1 MPSAARYHETTLYIL
16 WYLAEYQVEL
26 QLSDRLLT
34 MEFIEPV
41 ATVWKGISNAKS
53 ELLKKKPYK
62 KYVNY
67 RLLGNRN
74 HITNQI
80 TFRLDSYVK
89 DIRRV
94 EY

>member
-1 MPSAARYHETTLYIL
+1 MPSAARYHETALYVL
-16 WYLAEYQVEL
+16 WYLAEYQVDVP
-26 QLSDRLLT
+26 LSQRLLT

-41 ATVWKGISNAKS
+41 ATVWKGISNAKT

-67 RLLGNRN
+67 RLLGNKN
-74 HITNQI
+74 HVTNQI
-80 TFRLDSYVK
+80 TFRLESYVK